1 MKIFELTD
9 IPAYQKATEFS
20 DTVWNFVSK
29 WESFEKKSLG
39 LQFTRAADSISANIA
54 ESQGRHFKKD
64 KINFYRYSRGSGF
77 ECIDWLNKSYR
88 RNLISEEQYKEL
100 SLSIDDILKEINVL
114 IRLTK
119 ENLKY

>member
-1 MKIFELTD
+1 MKIFEITN

-20 DTVWNFVSK
+20 DTVWEFVSK
-29 WESFEKKSLG
+29 WENFEKKTLG
-39 LQFTRAADSISANIA
+39 SQFTRAADSISANIA

-88 RNLISEEQYKEL
+88 RNLISEEQYKAL
-100 SLSIDDILKEINVL
+100 SLSIDDILREINVL

>member
-1 MKIFELTD
+1 MKILKITD
-9 IPAYQKATEFS
+9 IPAYEKATEFS
-20 DTVWNFVSK
+20 DTVWEFVSK
-29 WESFEKKSLG
+29 WESFEKKTIGS
-39 LQFTRAADSISANIA
+39 QFTRAADSISANIA

-88 RNLISEEQYKEL
+88 RNLISEEQYKTL
-100 SLSIDDILKEINVL
+100 SLLIDDILKEINVL